1 MFCYN
6 RLMQKPNLKLEKA
19 LWERGEFLCGVDEV
33 GRGCLAGPVV
43 AAAVIFPAC
52 HKRIKNVRDSKTLN
66 ENQRREIFEKIIEE
80 SLDFG
85 VGLVPAAEID
95 LIGIHVAS
103 KLAMTQAVQH
113 IKAPFHKLII
123 DGIFKLEKIE
133 DPQETLI
140 DGDAKC
146 YTISCA
152 SIIAKVFRDQVVR
165 GFDNIYPEYGFSS
178 HKGYS
183 TKKHKEAILNFGI
196 TPEHRK
202 TFLKKF
208 YNPI

>member
-1 MFCYN
+1 
-6 RLMQKPNLKLEKA
+6 MQKPHLRIEKEH
-19 LWERGEFLCGVDEV
+19 WEKGQLLCGVDEV

-43 AAAVIFPAC
+43 AAAVVLPVN

-66 ENQRREIFEKIIEE
+66 ENQRREIFDQIIEE

-95 LIGIHVAS
+95 LIGIHIAS
-103 KLAMTQAVQH
+103 RLAMAQAVNQ
-113 IKAPFHKLII
+113 ISIPINKVVV
-123 DGIFKLEKIE
+123 DGIFKIENLEYE
-133 DPQETLI
+133 QETLI
-140 DGDAKC
+140 NGDAKC

-165 GFDNIYPEYGFSS
+165 GFDNLYPEYGFSS

-183 TKKHKEAILNFGI
+183 TKKHKEAILQFGI
-196 TPEHRK
+196 TPEHRR
-202 TFLKKF
+202 TFLKK
-208 YNPI
+208 IVG